1 MPDHGVTKDG
11 FILKRLDEIYDSVCQ
26 TFKSET
32 GVDPS
37 ENPQGVMNVMF
48 TDLCDEDALLWE
60 ALSLAY
66 EQLFPQSAQGIALDR
81 VMEIGGVSRIGK
93 SRTKYTLA
101 CTGKEGTY
109 IPAGS
114 LVQSSTY
121 PVKQFQCAKLA
132 SITSDNW
139 QTLRIQP
146 ISSIAGSITFTF
158 GVDRNAT
165 SGKVG
170 TYSSGSSFS
179 KTMTVTSYSDAFA
192 QILSALKAFDAL
204 EKLGITV
211 SDETDENG
219 KRAIVLK
226 GANASDSFAATLC
239 SYVTIVNVTSNL
251 LFESVDYGEVPL
263 ANGTI
268 TQIVTSIDGFE
279 SVTNLI
285 PPVTGRLTQTD
296 AEARSSYL
304 DRLANR
310 GRGTVNSITSLL
322 YSDVAGVTYAK
333 GYQNDDDVTDAAGR
347 PPHSIEIIVQGGSDD
362 EVAEIIWR
370 NKAAGIRAYG
380 THYAYATDSNG
391 DSQYV
396 EFSRVEDIYL
406 LLSVKVTS
414 TGDLADD
421 YVTRIQ
427 NLLAEEKLTAGQSIR
442 LQSFIKTIMLNV
454 SGADY
459 IEIRGILSE
468 TPDIAGVADSAMLE
482 KVVPV
487 KITQQPVVSANG
499 IRVVKV

>member
-60 ALSLAY
+60 AFSLAY

-179 KTMTVTSYSDAFA
+179 A
-192 QILSALKAFDAL
+192 SAC
-204 EKLGITV
+204 V
-211 SDETDENG
+211 
-219 KRAIVLK
+219 
-226 GANASDSFAATLC
+226 
-239 SYVTIVNVTSNL
+239 
-251 LFESVDYGEVPL
+251 
-263 ANGTI
+263 
-268 TQIVTSIDGFE
+268 
-279 SVTNLI
+279 
-285 PPVTGRLTQTD
+285 
-296 AEARSSYL
+296 
-304 DRLANR
+304 
-310 GRGTVNSITSLL
+310 
-322 YSDVAGVTYAK
+322 
-333 GYQNDDDVTDAAGR
+333 
-347 PPHSIEIIVQGGSDD
+347 
-362 EVAEIIWR
+362 
-370 NKAAGIRAYG
+370 
-380 THYAYATDSNG
+380 
-391 DSQYV
+391 
-396 EFSRVEDIYL
+396 
-406 LLSVKVTS
+406 
-414 TGDLADD
+414 
-421 YVTRIQ
+421 
-427 NLLAEEKLTAGQSIR
+427 
-442 LQSFIKTIMLNV
+442 
-454 SGADY
+454 
-459 IEIRGILSE
+459 
-468 TPDIAGVADSAMLE
+468 
-482 KVVPV
+482 
-487 KITQQPVVSANG
+487 
-499 IRVVKV
+499 